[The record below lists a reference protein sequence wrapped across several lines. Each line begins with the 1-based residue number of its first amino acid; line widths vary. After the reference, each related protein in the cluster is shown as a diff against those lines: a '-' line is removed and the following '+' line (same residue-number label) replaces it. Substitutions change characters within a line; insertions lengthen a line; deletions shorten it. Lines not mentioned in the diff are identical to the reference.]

1 MYLCTMPGKIFA
13 QVIIRQHCLIYPLSF
28 LLFVVQNLVEQMPPH
43 QIKFE
48 REAIELSLVKTF
60 FSVTNWRINM
70 CAA

>member
-1 MYLCTMPGKIFA
+1 MFNLLRKVKIGTNYFHA
-13 QVIIRQHCLIYPLSF
+13 ISF
-28 LLFVVQNLVEQMPPH
+28 VQNLVEQMPPH